1 MRAPDTFFITGAG
14 GYIGGT
20 VAAKLITA
28 GSRVRGLVRNAT
40 NAALLASQGI
50 EPVMGDLND
59 TALLMR
65 EAKNAD
71 GVINAASADH
81 PDSVKALIAGLQD
94 SAKPLIHT
102 SGSSIVGDN
111 ARGMHS
117 SDVVYDDNTPQLVQ
131 PFKQARRDI
140 DLMVLTAAEKGIRSI
155 VICPSLIYGQG
166 RGLNTKSVQIPFL
179 VDNARE
185 CGAVQIVGVGKNVWS
200 NVHIDD
206 VADLYVLALAKAAAG
221 SFLFAANGEASF
233 LEIGTAIATRLNL
246 PGVESLD
253 PDLADSRWGVGK
265 AHFSLGSNS
274 RVRSVRARAELGWS
288 PRHTSAVD
296 WILKEMPIDSNTIQ
310 N

>member
-1 MRAPDTFFITGAG
+1 MRTPETYFITGAG

-20 VAAKLITA
+20 VAAKLIKA
-28 GSRVRGLVRNAT
+28 GNRVRGLVRSDANAT
-40 NAALLASQGI
+40 LLVSQGI

-59 TALLMR
+59 AALLMR

-71 GVINAASADH
+71 GVVNAASADH
-81 PDSVKALIAGLQD
+81 PDSVRALIAGLQD

-111 ARGMHS
+111 ARGMYT
-117 SDVVYDDNTPQLVQ
+117 SDVEYDDNTPQIVQ

-140 DLMVLTAAEKGIRSI
+140 DLMVLSAAERGIRSI

-166 RGLNTKSVQIPFL
+166 RGINTKSVQIPFL
-179 VDNARE
+179 VDNARH
-185 CGAVQIVGVGKNVWS
+185 CGVVQIVGAGKNVWS

-206 VADLYVLALAKAAAG
+206 VADLYVLALAKATAA

-233 LEIGTAIATRLNL
+233 LEIGTAIATRLHL

-253 PDLADSRWGVGK
+253 PDVADSRWGVGK

-274 RVRSVRARAELGWS
+274 RVRSMRARLELGWT
-288 PRHTSAVD
+288 PHHTSAVD
-296 WILKEMPIDSNTIQ
+296 WILKEMPVDTAPIQ

>member
-1 MRAPDTFFITGAG
+1 MGTPESYFITGAG

-20 VAAKLITA
+20 VAAKLIQA
-28 GSRVRGLVRNAT
+28 GSRVRGLVRNAA

-81 PDSVKALIAGLQD
+81 PDSVRALIAGLQD

-117 SDVVYDDNTPQLVQ
+117 SDVVYDDYSPQLVQ

-140 DLMVLTAAEKGIRSI
+140 DLMVLAAAEKGIRSI

-166 RGLNTKSVQIPFL
+166 RGLNTRSVQIPFL

-185 CGAVQIVGVGKNVWS
+185 CGIVQIVGAGKNVWS

-206 VADLYVLALAKAAAG
+206 VAELYVLALDEAAAG

-233 LEIGTAIATRLNL
+233 LEIGNAIATRLNL
-246 PGVESLD
+246 TGVELLA
-253 PDLADSRWGVGK
+253 PDLADNRWGVGK

-274 RVRSVRARAELGWS
+274 RVRSVRARQELGWA

-296 WILKEMPIDSNTIQ
+296 WILKEMPVESEPLKN
-310 N
+310 